1 MSSQFILE
9 VIGALNLCSV
19 LYMLFLQLSIFLVNP
34 SVSMRLRP
42 KRTCYRVVCFGGFHI
57 QKQRISNIFLFL
69 RGDFFHLRSWEI
81 LSPFF
86 VFDSLFL
93 IILFTFFQTNF
104 LGFSWGFLEGF
115 AETKKREFFFS
126 FFHHDDGF

>member
-19 LYMLFLQLSIFLVNP
+19 FYMLFLQLSIFLVNP

-69 RGDFFHLRSWEI
+69 RGDFFHLRS
-81 LSPFF
+81 
-86 VFDSLFL
+86 
-93 IILFTFFQTNF
+93 
-104 LGFSWGFLEGF
+104 
-115 AETKKREFFFS
+115 
-126 FFHHDDGF
+126 